1 MKIFVS
7 VGTQLKFKRLIDSVL
22 EAVKSEEHQVVIQ
35 TADPELELDGVV
47 THDFLLPEQYEK
59 YFSECDIF
67 VSHAGMGSLITA
79 LEAAKPIIVMPRKL
93 QFGEHRNDHQVA
105 TAEQFKKF
113 KSVNVVNSS
122 SEIKASL
129 DQLINSDNTESVELK
144 VENSLIEFIED
155 VITTC

>member
-1 MKIFVS
+1 
-7 VGTQLKFKRLIDSVL
+7 
-22 EAVKSEEHQVVIQ
+22 
-35 TADPELELDGVV
+35 
-47 THDFLLPEQYEK
+47 
-59 YFSECDIF
+59 
-67 VSHAGMGSLITA
+67 MGSLITA